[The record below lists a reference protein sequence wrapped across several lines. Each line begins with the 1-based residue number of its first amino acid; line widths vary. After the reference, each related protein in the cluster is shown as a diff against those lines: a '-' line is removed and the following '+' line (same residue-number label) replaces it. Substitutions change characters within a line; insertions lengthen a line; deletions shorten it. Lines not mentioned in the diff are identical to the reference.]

1 MLIAEKTQR
10 KGFSQ
15 EMSTD
20 SSEHSK
26 RSKPRRK
33 VICTSARTCLHRY
46 KDTYSPVTFKCT
58 QEFVLVTF
66 HLYSAL
72 TNRQN
77 IIISHV

>member
-1 MLIAEKTQR
+1 MLMAERTRR

-26 RSKPRRK
+26 RSKPRRE
-33 VICTSARTCLHRY
+33 VISTSARTCLHRY
-46 KDTYSPVTFKCT
+46 KDIYSPMT

-72 TNRQN
+72 VNRQN
-77 IIISHV
+77 ITISHV